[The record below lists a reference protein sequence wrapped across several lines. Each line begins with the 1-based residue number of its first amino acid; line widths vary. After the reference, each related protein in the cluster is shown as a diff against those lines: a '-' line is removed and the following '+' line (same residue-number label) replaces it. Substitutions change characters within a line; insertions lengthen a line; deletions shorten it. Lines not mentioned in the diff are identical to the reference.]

1 MSDIYEFCPYCAV
14 ELGIKYIDGKQLQI
28 CPSCKQVMYYDPKL
42 TTTAIVEQDLKVL
55 FVKRATPPGIGLWS
69 LPGGYVDRGE
79 IVEEAACREVFEETG
94 LSIKI
99 GNIVGIYS
107 EKGNPVVLITYDSV
121 VTGGTLTPGPE
132 VLDAQFFAP
141 TNLPELAFPR
151 DNRILIN
158 WANNKLMTKESEKC

>member
-1 MSDIYEFCPYCAV
+1 MSHIYEFCPSCAV
-14 ELGIKYIDGKQLQI
+14 GLGIEYIDGKQRQI
-28 CPSCKQVMYYDPKL
+28 CPSCKRVMYYDPKL

-94 LSIKI
+94 LRIKI

-121 VTGGTLTPGPE
+121 VTGGTLTSGPE

-151 DNRILIN
+151 DKRILIN
-158 WANNKLMTKESEKC
+158 WANNKLITKESEKC